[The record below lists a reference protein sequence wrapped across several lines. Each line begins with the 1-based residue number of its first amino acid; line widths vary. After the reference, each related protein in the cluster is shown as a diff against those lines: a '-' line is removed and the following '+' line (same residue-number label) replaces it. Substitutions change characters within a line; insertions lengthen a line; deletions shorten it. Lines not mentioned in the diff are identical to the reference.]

1 MPQNDTAVKGQQNI
15 YTSKG
20 ENNALAFAIR
30 QMMNG
35 INTCLP
41 CKVVAVYPSNSSTG
55 YVDVLPLVTYVDGMG
70 KAVQPVTHYHL
81 PYSRI
86 QGGIAALII
95 DPVVGDKGLAVF
107 ASRDVST
114 VTADTNEP
122 QQPASFRRF
131 SESDGYYIGGFLNQA
146 PQVFVELTQDKKCNI
161 TATGGV
167 HIVGDVTVEGTITA
181 SGDIVG
187 NGHSLTN
194 HYHHGV
200 HGDTSPSVN

>member
-1 MPQNDTAVKGQQNI
+1 MANDTAVKGQQNI

-20 ENNALAFAIR
+20 DNNALAFAIR
-30 QMMNG
+30 QMLNS

-41 CKVVAVYPSNSSTG
+41 CKVVAVYPSDSSVG

-81 PYSRI
+81 PYSRV

-114 VTADTNEP
+114 VTADTTEP

-131 SESDGYYIGGFLNQA
+131 SESDGYYIGGFLNQS
-146 PQVFVELTQDKKCNI
+146 PRVFVELTQEQKCNI

-167 HIVGDVTVEGTITA
+167 HIVGNVTVEGTIT
-181 SGDIVG
+181 STGDIVG
-187 NGHSLTN
+187 NGHSLSN
-194 HYHHGV
+194 HTHTGV
-200 HGDTSPSVN
+200 HGETSSANG